1 MESNEVN
8 ACLCVSVRQD
18 GLRDRE
24 HQGIYYIYT
33 IVLVYIP
40 NAGTVDAV
48 NSPPHLSQAPQRKPL
63 SARCFL
69 VDTSANPVR
78 PNPSVFFK

>member
-48 NSPPHLSQAPQRKPL
+48 NSPPISLKPHRESPRQL
-63 SARCFL
+63 A
-69 VDTSANPVR
+69 
-78 PNPSVFFK
+78 VF